1 MKTNSNASSN
11 GASDGRQTTPD
22 LTCSKQLVK
31 ETKIMKQ
38 NQILFTLAILVMALM
53 LAACGSVA
61 TSSQAASA
69 IPEITIK
76 ADDYSFDAPD
86 QIEAGLVKVNLV
98 NDGQEPHHAQ
108 MVRLNDGVTLEQFQ
122 AALQEGEA
130 AAFPLIAFV
139 GGPGLVDPGLGS
151 QVTLDLTPGQYLLLC
166 FVPSHDG
173 VPHLA
178 KGMVRPIE
186 VVATET
192 KNEIAKIEADTAVTL
207 LDFSFTMPA
216 EFKAGPQIWEITNEG
231 QQPHEI
237 MLVKLAEGKTIADI
251 QAFMEAPHGTPP
263 FSQIGG
269 FQAINPGAS
278 GWLNLDLTP
287 GEYVALCHVPDP
299 ASGKAHEE
307 LGMVMPFSV
316 E

>member
-1 MKTNSNASSN
+1 
-11 GASDGRQTTPD
+11 
-22 LTCSKQLVK
+22 
-31 ETKIMKQ
+31 MKQ
-38 NQILFTLAILVMALM
+38 NQIFITLVILVMALA
-53 LAACGSVA
+53 LSACGSVA
-61 TSSQAASA
+61 ADATPA

-76 ADDYSFDAPD
+76 AADYSFDAPD

-139 GGPGLVDPGLGS
+139 GGPGLVDPGLQS
-151 QVTLDLTPGQYLLLC
+151 QVTLDLTPGQYVLLC

-186 VVATET
+186 VVAAADETEVV
-192 KNEIAKIEADTAVTL
+192 EIEADATVTL
-207 LDFSFTMPA
+207 LDFSFIMPT
-216 EFKAGPQIWEITNEG
+216 EVKAGPQVWEITNEG
-231 QQPHEI
+231 PQPHEI
-237 MLVKLAEGKTIADI
+237 MLVKLADGKTMADI
-251 QAFMEAPHGTPP
+251 QAFMANPHGTPP

-269 FQAINPGAS
+269 FQGINPGGT

-287 GEYVALCHVPDP
+287 GEYVALCHIPDP

>member
-1 MKTNSNASSN
+1 MK
-11 GASDGRQTTPD
+11 Q
-22 LTCSKQLVK
+22 KQLF
-31 ETKIMKQ
+31 I
-38 NQILFTLAILVMALM
+38 ILAILITTLILSACSSSTTALP
-53 LAACGSVA
+53 VD
-61 TSSQAASA
+61 TASA

-76 ADDYSFDAPD
+76 AADYSFEAPD

-108 MVRLNDGVTLEQFQ
+108 IVRLNDGVTLEQFQ

-139 GGPGLVDPGLGS
+139 GGPGLVDPGLQT
-151 QVTLDLTPGQYLLLC
+151 QVTLDLVPGQYVLLC

-173 VPHLA
+173 MPHLA

-186 VVATET
+186 VVATAET
-192 KNEIAKIEADTAVTL
+192 ANPPVVAADQTITL
-207 LDFSFTMPA
+207 RDFSFVMPA
-216 EFKAGPQIWEITNEG
+216 SVKAGQQVWQITNEG
-231 QQPHEI
+231 PQPHEI
-237 MLVKLAEGKTIADI
+237 MLVKLADGKTMDDI
-251 QAFMEAPHGTPP
+251 QAYMQEPHGTPP

-269 FQAINPGAS
+269 FQAINPGAT

-287 GEYVALCHVPDP
+287 GEYLALCHIPDP

>member
-1 MKTNSNASSN
+1 
-11 GASDGRQTTPD
+11 
-22 LTCSKQLVK
+22 
-31 ETKIMKQ
+31 MKQ
-38 NQILFTLAILVMALM
+38 KSLFITFITMVVLGLLLEACNTAAAGTKVA
-53 LAACGSVA
+53 LAA
-61 TSSQAASA
+61 Q

-76 ADDYSFDAPD
+76 AADYSFEAPD

-108 MVRLNDGVTLEQFQ
+108 IVRLNDGVTLEQFQ

-139 GGPGLVDPGLGS
+139 GGPGLVDPGLSS
-151 QVTLDLTPGQYLLLC
+151 QVTLDLTPGQYMLLC

-173 VPHLA
+173 TPHLA
-178 KGMVRPIE
+178 KGMVRPLE
-186 VVATET
+186 VVAGTEQ
-192 KNEIAKIEADTAVTL
+192 AEASQSQPQADATVKL
-207 LDFSFTMPA
+207 LDFSFVLPA
-216 EFKAGPQIWEITNEG
+216 EIKAGRQIWQIINEG

-237 MLVKLAEGKTIADI
+237 MLIKLADGKGIADV
-251 QAFMEAPHGTPP
+251 QAFLQSPQGAPP

-287 GEYVALCHVPDP
+287 GEYVAICHIPDP
-299 ASGKAHEE
+299 ASGHTHSE
-307 LGMVMPFSV
+307 LGMVMPFTV
-316 E
+316 K